1 MPFIL
6 TINMES
12 QTGPDYHEQGF
23 QGFPQSH
30 THLLSHNCI
39 LKWDITASSTFNN
52 HNHYII
58 FHLEVYK
65 LII

>member
-12 QTGPDYHEQGF
+12 QMGPDYCEQDF
-23 QGFPQSH
+23 HGFPQSH
-30 THLLSHNCI
+30 RHLLSQNCI
-39 LKWDITASSTFNN
+39 LKWDVTASSTFTN

-58 FHLEVYK
+58 FNLELYK